1 MLSRL
6 VHPLA
11 ATLLAAA
18 SLGIAPPAARAQLSN
33 VTESFGHYDD
43 ATTKASNCYGRGA
56 RALKKAQKQLAAG
69 DAEKSRESFLR
80 AKEEFSKA
88 VGFQAGYYEA
98 LLGLGQVYLALGQKE
113 SALDACAQAL
123 AAKPND
129 PEAQSCADAARNVTA
144 QNQ

>member
-11 ATLLAAA
+11 AVLLAAA
-18 SLGIAPPAARAQLSN
+18 SLVIAPPAARAQLSN

-69 DAEKSRESFLR
+69 ESEKSRESFLR

-98 LLGLGQVYLALGQKE
+98 LLGLGQAYLALGQKE

-129 PEAQSCADAARNVTA
+129 PDAKACANAARDVSA
-144 QNQ
+144 QNR